1 MNQEWSL
8 DVLYK
13 GYDDPEF
20 IRDMELIPDKIEE
33 YASVVAAL
41 GEGDVKEQLFS
52 LLKAEEEFETFFV
65 RLDVFL
71 SLKQSVD
78 GNDEQAANGVARLM
92 DALGKV
98 KKYEA
103 AAERFVSSIA
113 DLPALIDSD
122 DFLREYRYRL
132 MHTKEEAAHLLDDG
146 AEDVLARMD
155 VSAGQAWGNLQ
166 SYLTST
172 VEVDWQGGKTNLSHI
187 RNLAYDGDGN
197 IRRQAYEAELA
208 AYPKVEASVAFAL
221 NNIKSQAN
229 TVAEL
234 RGYDSVLDMTLHQSR
249 MSRQT
254 LDALMDSVQRFLPRF
269 RQYLRAKGRAL
280 GHENGLPW
288 YDLFAPMGEGGRD
301 FTLEEAKEYL
311 VSHFRP
317 FAADMADMIEEAF
330 DQAWIDFY
338 PRPGKEGGAFCAGY
352 PIFGQSFILTNFGGK
367 LGDVVTLAHELGHA
381 YHNRCLEGNRPLN
394 TMDYPMPV
402 AETASTFNETVIM
415 SAAIAEADE
424 KEKLALLDSRLS
436 DLTQSICDIYSR
448 YLFESEVVERRKSS
462 FLFPARLKE
471 IMLDA
476 QRQSYGDGLDS
487 EVLHPYMWVCKS
499 HYYSASLNFYNFPY
513 AFGALFALGLYAQY
527 KEVGDAFVPKYR
539 ALLRAT
545 TTASVE
551 DVAKTAGI
559 DLTQT
564 EFWDKSLA
572 MIGEDIDTFIS
583 LAEQKG

>member
-13 GYDDPEF
+13 GYDDPDF
-20 IRDMELIPDKIEE
+20 VRDMESLPDQIGA
-33 YASVVAAL
+33 YRRVVSSL
-41 GEGDVKEQLFS
+41 GEGDAKEQLTG
-52 LLKAEEEFETFFV
+52 LLKAEEELTAFV
-65 RLDVFL
+65 LRLELFL
-71 SLKQSVD
+71 SLKQSACST
-78 GNDEQAANGVARLM
+78 DEQAANGLARIM
-92 DALGKV
+92 DALGTV
-98 KKYEA
+98 KKDQA
-103 AAERFVSSIA
+103 AAKRFVASIEE
-113 DLPALIDSD
+113 LPALIESD
-122 DFLREYRYRL
+122 TFLSQYRYQLQRA
-132 MHTKEEAAHLLDDG
+132 KEEAAHLLSAE
-146 AEDVLARMD
+146 AEDVMARMD

-172 VEVDWQGGKTNLSHI
+172 VEVDWQGEKTNLSHI
-187 RNLAYDGDGN
+187 RNLAYDGDEAV
-197 IRRQAYEAELA
+197 RKAAYEAELA
-208 AYPKVEASVAFAL
+208 AYPKVEGAVAFAL

-229 TVAEL
+229 TEAQL
-234 RGYDSVLDMTLHQSR
+234 RRFDSVLDMTLFQSR
-249 MSRQT
+249 MSRET

-269 RQYLRAKGRAL
+269 RQYLRAKAEVL
-280 GHENGLPW
+280 GHSDGLPW
-288 YDLFAPMGEGGRD
+288 YDLFAPMGEGEKT

-317 FAADMADMIEEAF
+317 FAPDMADMMEEAF
-330 DQAWIDFY
+330 DHAWIDFY

-352 PIFGQSFILTNFGGK
+352 PLGRQSFILTNFGGK

-381 YHNRCLEGNRPLN
+381 YHNRCLEGNRLLN
-394 TMDYPMPV
+394 MDYPMPV

-415 SAAIAEADE
+415 SAAIADAGE

-448 YLFESEVVERRKSS
+448 YLFESEVVERRKDS
-462 FLFPARLKE
+462 FLFPARLNE
-471 IMLDA
+471 LMLDA
-476 QRQSYGDGLDS
+476 QKKSYGDGLDPQY
-487 EVLHPYMWVCKS
+487 LHPYMWVCKS

-527 KEVGDAFVPKYR
+527 QEEGESFVPKYR

-545 TTASVE
+545 ATASVE

-564 EFWDKSLA
+564 EFWDRSLA
-572 MIGEDIDTFIS
+572 RIGEDIDTFLS
-583 LAEQKG
+583 LVRQKG

>member
-78 GNDEQAANGVARLM
+78 DNDEQAANGVARLM

-208 AYPKVEASVAFAL
+208 AYPKVEASVAVAL

-394 TMDYPMPV
+394 TMD
-402 AETASTFNETVIM
+402 
-415 SAAIAEADE
+415 
-424 KEKLALLDSRLS
+424 
-436 DLTQSICDIYSR
+436 
-448 YLFESEVVERRKSS
+448 
-462 FLFPARLKE
+462 
-471 IMLDA
+471 
-476 QRQSYGDGLDS
+476 
-487 EVLHPYMWVCKS
+487 
-499 HYYSASLNFYNFPY
+499 
-513 AFGALFALGLYAQY
+513 
-527 KEVGDAFVPKYR
+527 
-539 ALLRAT
+539 
-545 TTASVE
+545 
-551 DVAKTAGI
+551 
-559 DLTQT
+559 
-564 EFWDKSLA
+564 
-572 MIGEDIDTFIS
+572 
-583 LAEQKG
+583 

>member
-13 GYDDPEF
+13 GYDDPDF
-20 IRDMELIPDKIEE
+20 IRDMERLPDKIEE
-33 YASVVAAL
+33 YRKVVASLGAGDEKGQLTAL
-41 GEGDVKEQLFS
+41 LR
-52 LLKAEEEFETFFV
+52 AEEELDEFIR
-65 RLDVFL
+65 RLDLFL

-78 GNDEQAANGVARLM
+78 STDEQAADGVSRIM
-92 DALGKV
+92 DAMGTV
-98 KKYEA
+98 KKDEA
-103 AAERFVSSIA
+103 AAKRFVASIA
-113 DLPALIDSD
+113 DLPAVIDSD
-122 DFLREYRYRL
+122 EFLSDYRYRL
-132 MHTKEEAAHLLDDG
+132 MQMKEEADHLLTG
-146 AEDVLARMD
+146 EAEDVLARMD

-172 VEVDWQGGKTNLSHI
+172 VEVDWQGKKTTLSHI
-187 RNLAYDGDGN
+187 RNLAYDADAGV
-197 IRRQAYEAELA
+197 RRAAYEAELA
-208 AYPKVEASVAFAL
+208 AYPKVAASVAFAL

-229 TVAEL
+229 TVAQL
-234 RGYDSVLDMTLHQSR
+234 RGYSSVLDMTLWQSR
-249 MSRQT
+249 MSRKT
-254 LDALMDSVQRFLPRF
+254 LNALMDSVQRFLPRF
-269 RQYLRAKGRAL
+269 RQYLRAKGEAL

-288 YDLFAPMGEGGRD
+288 YDLFAPLGEGEQN
-301 FTLEEAKEYL
+301 FTLEEAREYL

-317 FAADMADMIEEAF
+317 FAPDMAEMMEEAF
-330 DQAWIDFY
+330 DHAWIDFY

-352 PIFGQSFILTNFGGK
+352 PAKRQSFVLTNFGGK

-394 TMDYPMPV
+394 TDYPMPV

-415 SAAIAEADE
+415 SAAIADAGE

-448 YLFESEVVERRKSS
+448 YLFESEVVERRKNS
-462 FLFPARLKE
+462 FLFPARLNE

-476 QRQSYGDGLDS
+476 QKKSYGDGLDP
-487 EVLHPYMWVCKS
+487 EFLHPYMWVCKS

-513 AFGALFALGLYAQY
+513 AFGALFALGLYARY
-527 KEVGDAFVPKYR
+527 KEEGESFVPKYR

-545 TTASVE
+545 ATAGVE

-583 LAEQKG
+583 LVRQKG